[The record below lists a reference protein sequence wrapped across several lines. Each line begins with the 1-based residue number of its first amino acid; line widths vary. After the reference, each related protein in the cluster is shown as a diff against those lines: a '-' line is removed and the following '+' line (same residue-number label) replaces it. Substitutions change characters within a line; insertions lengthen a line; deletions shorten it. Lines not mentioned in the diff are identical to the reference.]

1 MIQRLRAVPAGTRQ
15 AISLHDTLRR
25 EFTRITALP
34 MRRGPWRVA
43 DEPAEY
49 AHRLNTLQAE
59 IERMLAL
66 VATCAYWGSD
76 ETDRWWIGDI
86 EQLAGPS
93 RDGGLTSLINL
104 VRAPAAMVTYAAGV
118 AALAAERWQTLARD
132 LAEPHT
138 PDPYTESPAGGANSG
153 RKSGAQSDR

>member
-93 RDGGLTSLINL
+93 RDGGLTSLIN
-104 VRAPAAMVTYAAGV
+104 RV